1 MPRARGRGWG
11 SSRARSRSRGRDSGS
26 GRGRGRAC
34 QRATTTDL
42 GLDEAPISPSELIP
56 GAQVGP
62 SIGVGGQTEGQPH
75 LVAAQVAVP
84 AIPTASF
91 IMEKARIPLLASS
104 AKDRFTL
111 FHGGTDPWVAR
122 TWLED
127 IEGTFGYMSCSD
139 TEKVELAAYHF
150 RGQAS
155 TWWKMQKTVFG
166 DQIISWQS
174 FREAFERQYFPA
186 AFCVARRQ
194 EFMSLKQG
202 DRSVLDYSAEFSRLA
217 EFCPHM
223 VAQDS
228 DRMFHF
234 TQGLAAYIRIRMSG
248 FPVTTYRE
256 ALDRAI
262 FIEMTQQQVSQERE
276 ASRQTSQSSHSRQ
289 QSRGRRSRGQDTT
302 RESSR
307 SRKVAKVSHGS
318 SRPVPSQRGQ
328 ISVKCFQCGAPNHL
342 ASECPLDKS
351 ICFYCKL
358 PGHMQKDCTLKAQHQ
373 AGGSQSQQARPTS
386 RPPQSRQQKGPQR
399 SQQSQPRNPPPTQS
413 AHQPQLYHL
422 QSQVESEYHSVPPLQ
437 QYLPAPSQQ
446 YLPAP
451 SQQYLVAPPQQYLLP
466 PPQQY
471 LLPPPQQ
478 YQPPLSYQPST
489 QSYQPSQ
496 DQSQPSSS
504 IQRGQPSGLE
514 PGHVYALT
522 REEAQRAGGSVI
534 RDPSSSG
541 AR

>member
-84 AIPTASF
+84 AIPTTSF

-127 IEGTFGYMSCSD
+127 IEATFGYMSCSD

-234 TQGLAAYIRIRMSG
+234 TKGLAAYIRIRMSG

-276 ASRQTSQSSHSRQ
+276 ASRQTSHSSHSRQ

-307 SRKVAKVSHGS
+307 SRKVAKVSQGS

-373 AGGSQSQQARPTS
+373 AGGSQSQQVRPTS
-386 RPPQSRQQKGPQR
+386 RPPQSRR
-399 SQQSQPRNPPPTQS
+399 SRRPVYH
-413 AHQPQLYHL
+413 AVFALLQLN
-422 QSQVESEYHSVPPLQ
+422 
-437 QYLPAPSQQ
+437 
-446 YLPAP
+446 
-451 SQQYLVAPPQQYLLP
+451 
-466 PPQQY
+466 
-471 LLPPPQQ
+471 
-478 YQPPLSYQPST
+478 
-489 QSYQPSQ
+489 
-496 DQSQPSSS
+496 
-504 IQRGQPSGLE
+504 
-514 PGHVYALT
+514 LT
-522 REEAQRAGGSVI
+522 LKTV
-534 RDPSSSG
+534 
-541 AR
+541 